1 MLTEKEKNSVNSTV
15 DWYIRSGSNT
25 HWFSISHYIRTNYTK
40 RNTYEHRKGLMKVLT
55 TYAEQQYKRK
65 KVLS

>member
-1 MLTEKEKNSVNSTV
+1 MILTEKEKNSVNNTV
-15 DWYIRSGSNT
+15 DWYIKSGGA
-25 HWFSISHYIRTNYTK
+25 HWFNISHYIRTNYTK
-40 RNTYEHRKGLMKVLT
+40 RNTYEHRKGLMRALT